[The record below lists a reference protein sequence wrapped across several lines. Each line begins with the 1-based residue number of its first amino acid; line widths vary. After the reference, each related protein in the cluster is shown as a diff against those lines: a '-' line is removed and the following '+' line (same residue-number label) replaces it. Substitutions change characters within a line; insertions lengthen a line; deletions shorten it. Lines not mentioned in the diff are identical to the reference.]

1 MGHLIDSELIK
12 FTINQDGSSN
22 ASEIADLVKAK
33 KYEIVDQ
40 ALMLFECD
48 LNTWQK
54 ELRIPNGNG
63 FYLTTYVNDTPVGQ
77 G

>member
-1 MGHLIDSELIK
+1 MIMGHMISSELIK

-54 ELRIPNGNG
+54 EFRIPNGNG
-63 FYLTTYVNDTPVGQ
+63 FYLKTWSDDPL
-77 G
+77 

>member
-54 ELRIPNGNG
+54 EFRIPNGNG

>member
-1 MGHLIDSELIK
+1 MGHLIDSELMK

-40 ALMLFECD
+40 TLILTECG

-54 ELRIPNGNG
+54 EFRIPNGNG
-63 FYLTTYVNDTPVGQ
+63 FYLTTWVNGTPVRQ
-77 G
+77 E